1 MQEKLA
7 ERADELG
14 RLLGQTPEYGALK
27 RARERM
33 AAESALVRLM
43 ERLEGLERQIGEA
56 LQRGEEP
63 AAELQAEYEQV
74 FSELQGSPAFQGVI
88 AAQSN
93 FDRVLG
99 RVNEAIAQGM
109 ERGSGSR
116 IIMPS

>member
-7 ERADELG
+7 EKADELG
-14 RLLGQTPEYGALK
+14 RLLGQTPEYSALK
-27 RARERM
+27 RARERL
-33 AAESALVRLM
+33 ASDAALVRLM
-43 ERLEGLERQIGEA
+43 ERLEALEARIGEA

-63 AAELQAEYEQV
+63 TQEVQTEYEQV
-74 FSELQGSPAFQGVI
+74 FSELQGSAGFQGVV

-99 RVNEAIAQGM
+99 RVNEAIAQGI